1 MRGTGTSTAERSAP
15 RHEGHGDSRGPVG
28 EARQQAAW
36 FVWITWIGASL
47 LAAAH
52 TARDA
57 RIFPYSDDWRL
68 TPVISGRR
76 PLSVGFLLER
86 NNEPPLVVPRLVV
99 STLARF
105 SADFRLASV
114 LCLGLLSATAAIGIL
129 TLRRV
134 RGDTALSDAVLPL
147 ALLPLTLPGLSWGY
161 HVHFV
166 STAVVTVLLLLVM
179 IRFGLDVPVGWLAG
193 STALLVVLLGEGPQ
207 GAALLPFLA
216 LWVVLAA
223 LRMRRDRPGPA
234 GWLLGVL
241 GVVLTVWI
249 VLVVGG
255 LGRHADPDLRA
266 TSLGG
271 LVSHALRAATAPGGT
286 QIHGFWPVTGL
297 VVLGVLGSTVAL
309 LVMRWRAAGDDPDAR
324 GRIVALACFG
334 AALGALLLAIG
345 FGRGSA
351 SFGRGMENHYADLL
365 VGLVCW
371 VYVVWDRFGLELR
384 ARAGVVILAAVI
396 GLYAPASAT
405 QWLRTAVTA
414 NEAERAFQRDLCAG
428 VPTRALVR
436 THIGYLDNDDE
447 NLAVVGDAIEEFRKR
462 RFGPFVCR
470 TEAGTPRPSARS
482 GPDMPPQVLASVP
495 PG

>member
-1 MRGTGTSTAERSAP
+1 MSRGVASDPERSAP
-15 RHEGHGDSRGPVG
+15 RPEGPGDPERPEGD
-28 EARQQAAW
+28 AREQAAW

-57 RIFPYSDDWRL
+57 RSFPYSDDWNL

-86 NNEPPLVVPRLVV
+86 GNEPPLVVPRLVV
-99 STLARF
+99 STLAWV
-105 SADFRLASV
+105 SGDFRLASV
-114 LCLGLLSATAAIGIL
+114 LCLGLLSITAAIGIL

-134 RGDTALSDAVLPL
+134 RGATALSDAVLPL
-147 ALLPLTLPGLSWGY
+147 ALLPLTLSALSWGY

-166 STAVVTVLLLLVM
+166 STAVVGVLLLFVM
-179 IRFGLDVPVGWLAG
+179 TRFGLDVPVRWLAA
-193 STALLVVLLGEGPQ
+193 SAALLVVLLGEGPQ

-223 LRMRRDRPGPA
+223 LHMRHDRPRPA
-234 GWLLGVL
+234 GWFLGVL
-241 GVVLTVWI
+241 GVVLAVWV
-249 VLVVGG
+249 VLVIGSI
-255 LGRHADPDLRA
+255 GRPADPDLRA

-271 LVSHALRAATAPGGT
+271 LVGDALRAATAPGGT

-297 VVLGVLGSTVAL
+297 VMLAVLGSTVAL
-309 LVMRWRAAGDDPDAR
+309 LVVRWRGAGGDPDTR

-334 AALGALLLAIG
+334 AALGTLLLSIG

-351 SFGRGMENHYADLL
+351 SFVRGMENHYADLL

-371 VYVVWDRFGLELR
+371 IYVVWDRFGGELR

-405 QWLRTAVTA
+405 QWLRTAVTT
-414 NEAERAFQRDLCAG
+414 NEAERAFRRDLCAG
-428 VPTRALVR
+428 MPTRALVR
-436 THIGYLDNDDE
+436 THIEYLDDDDE
-447 NLAVVGDAIEEFRKR
+447 NLATVGVAITEYQKR
-462 RFGPFVCR
+462 RFGPFAC
-470 TEAGTPRPSARS
+470 
-482 GPDMPPQVLASVP
+482 
-495 PG
+495 